1 MRGRRKQLAGVV
13 VSPGTAEASLP
24 LMASLKADLHN
35 CVFLLAISEK
45 WSKEKKQKMV
55 FSFQRVSLT
64 GWRHISLLENIDRGN
79 FANKW
84 SLKDTEKNIS
94 YFGPSFEL

>member
-1 MRGRRKQLAGVV
+1 MRGRRKQLVGVV
-13 VSPGTAEASLP
+13 VAEASLH
-24 LMASLKADLHN
+24 LMASLRADLQN

-64 GWRHISLLENIDRGN
+64 GWRHISQNIDRWN
-79 FANKW
+79 FAQYM
-84 SLKDTEKNIS
+84 E
-94 YFGPSFEL
+94 P

>member
-13 VSPGTAEASLP
+13 VSPGTAEVSLP
-24 LMASLKADLHN
+24 LMASLRADLHN

-64 GWRHISLLENIDRGN
+64 GWRHISLLENIDGGN
-79 FANKW
+79 FAQ
-84 SLKDTEKNIS
+84 
-94 YFGPSFEL
+94 